1 VAGLEGAM
9 KVRSVGITFTTILL
23 ATWALLPFF
32 ALFPS
37 RVGAPDQALDVGFAT
52 ACVVAII
59 VIAIPL
65 VLSQKQDRARIRLL
79 RNLAII
85 AVTSMVATLLLR
97 LDIRFPKFY
106 IRTPHILAPM
116 LGVDGE
122 SAYDADVFELYCEL
136 WLCVGGIIGAV
147 TVVLRKLSSHRL
159 GPVDI

>member
-1 VAGLEGAM
+1 M
-9 KVRSVGITFTTILL
+9 KTRSLGVTLVTILL

-32 ALFPS
+32 VLFPS
-37 RVGAPDQALDVGFAT
+37 QIGAPSQALDFDFVVV
-52 ACVVAII
+52 CVMAII
-59 VIAIPL
+59 VIAITF
-65 VLSQKQDRARIRLL
+65 VASRKQDPARIRLL

-85 AVTSMVATLLLR
+85 AVTSTVASLLLS

-106 IRTPHILAPM
+106 IRTPHILTPM

-159 GPVDI
+159 MRP